1 MRWSEER
8 NMPWVILR
16 VTVNTSFTRLLFLR
30 TILILLVFPHWICS
44 FIQVSICRDYNL
56 VLLLFR
62 SVCATSYSLSTTYDL
77 SVHSSFFLSVFLSI
91 YLFARL
97 SLSDCQFSILL
108 THYILGCD
116 NQLLPCSPYCTSY
129 ALRETRYMTC
139 FAMQCSAVQ
148 CSAVQ

>member
-16 VTVNTSFTRLLFLR
+16 VTVRTSFTRLLFLR
-30 TILILLVFPHWICS
+30 TILILLVFPHLICS
-44 FIQVSICRDYNL
+44 FIQVSICRDSNL
-56 VLLLFR
+56 VLLLFI
-62 SVCATSYSLSTTYDL
+62 SVCATSCSLSTTYDL

-97 SLSDCQFSILL
+97 SLSDCQFLILL
-108 THYILGCD
+108 THFILCCD
-116 NQLLPCSPYCTSY
+116 NQLPPCSPYYTSY
-129 ALRETRYMTC
+129 ALGETIYMTC

-148 CSAVQ
+148 